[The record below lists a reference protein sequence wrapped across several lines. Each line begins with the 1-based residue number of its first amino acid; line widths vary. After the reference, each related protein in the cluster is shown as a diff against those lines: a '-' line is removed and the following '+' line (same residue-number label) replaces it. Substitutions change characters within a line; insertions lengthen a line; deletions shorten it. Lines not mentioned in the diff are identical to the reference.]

1 MFRASVA
8 RTHTVRPSTVVES
21 LYACNL
27 LTACLDVHV
36 WRTGGMSATLQAR
49 NIDPC
54 HMRLIG
60 MVGLLGTEC
69 WTEKG
74 PCGAG
79 AWNHGGQFGTSAHTS
94 ASVPCKCVHNSDPRR
109 NKVSTISPSRVQWY
123 DAVFYPR
130 CGGQLR
136 FFFFFLSVFRI
147 ASTHFFPFHATP
159 TPASWG

>member
-1 MFRASVA
+1 
-8 RTHTVRPSTVVES
+8 
-21 LYACNL
+21 
-27 LTACLDVHV
+27 
-36 WRTGGMSATLQAR
+36 MSATLQAR

-136 FFFFFLSVFRI
+136 FFFLLSFCFSHRIYPFLSLSCHTDSCVLGL
-147 ASTHFFPFHATP
+147 ATTINP
-159 TPASWG
+159 SCSNSIWLLELLMAKD